1 MNFGYKTYLFSYHHD
16 GAQWNFEIP
25 AKDAE
30 DAKTRLAKLV
40 YAKLDGELIAK
51 LPATVGF
58 FGWFLTLL
66 RNLIK
71 IRPPA

>member
-1 MNFGYKTYLFSYHHD
+1 MNIGYKTYLFSYQHA
-16 GAQWNFEIP
+16 GAQWSFEIP

-30 DAKTRLAKLV
+30 DAKARLARLA
-40 YAKLDGELIAK
+40 YARLDGELVAR
-51 LPATVGF
+51 LPATVGVF
-58 FGWFLTLL
+58 AWLLTNL

>member
-1 MNFGYKTYLFSYHHD
+1 MNIGYKTYLFSYRHD
-16 GAQWNFEIP
+16 GAQWSFEIP

-30 DAKTRLAKLV
+30 DAKTRLARLIC
-40 YAKLDGELIAK
+40 AKLDGELVAK

-58 FGWFLTLL
+58 FVWFLTYL
-66 RNLIK
+66 RNLK